1 LNSKKCEFC
10 SKELLI
16 DNGDS
21 NIISFCDDDCLQEY
35 CKEYA
40 QDYDSDR
47 EYEDRRYD
55 LDWLDVHIV
64 LTL

>member
-1 LNSKKCEFC
+1 MNSKKCEFC

-35 CKEYA
+35 CKEYMN
-40 QDYDSDR
+40 DY
-47 EYEDRRYD
+47 EPEHEDRKYD